1 MQVASPLHF
10 MGTIFREVDESHANV
25 EELFNILKMRSRVEE
40 PLNAVAYK
48 PEGGEVEFRGI
59 NYEYMRDDNQPE

>member
-25 EELFNILKMRSRVEE
+25 EELFNILKMKSRVEE
-40 PLNAVAYK
+40 SPNALPYK
-48 PEGGEVEFRGI
+48 SEGGELEFRGI
-59 NYEYMRDDNQPE
+59 NYEYMRDDNKPE